1 MGVDPT
7 VSRCDI
13 GSPTQKSSGMGGLVS
28 IVSDKMKKIGA
39 VSPELVMVMVVT
51 TSDSRWR
58 SLGSTSYSITLAAA
72 GAASHGHYQGYYQQ
86 AAAKTHLQQE
96 ALVSSIALNSSE

>member
-1 MGVDPT
+1 MGKAGCL
-7 VSRCDI
+7 VSRV
-13 GSPTQKSSGMGGLVS
+13 T
-28 IVSDKMKKIGA
+28 DKMIKILA
-39 VSPELVMVMVVT
+39 VSPVLVMLMVVT

-86 AAAKTHLQQE
+86 ATAKTHLQQV
-96 ALVSSIALNSSE
+96 ALVSSSQL

>member
-1 MGVDPT
+1 
-7 VSRCDI
+7 
-13 GSPTQKSSGMGGLVS
+13 
-28 IVSDKMKKIGA
+28 
-39 VSPELVMVMVVT
+39 MVVT

-86 AAAKTHLQQE
+86 AAAETQLQQV
-96 ALVSSIALNSSE
+96 ALVSSS